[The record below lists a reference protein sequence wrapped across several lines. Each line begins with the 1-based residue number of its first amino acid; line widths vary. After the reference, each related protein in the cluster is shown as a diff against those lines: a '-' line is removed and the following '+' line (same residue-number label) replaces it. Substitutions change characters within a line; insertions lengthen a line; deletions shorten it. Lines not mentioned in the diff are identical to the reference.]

1 MSRFTQKEVRMPGFR
16 WRMVLTILLILVCVS
31 LRFAYETVQGPL
43 EAQAAVQQLQDSK
56 EAYTISRAWAASNI
70 PGAVS
75 AVTALLVG
83 VLWGHFFMKMVR
95 YQVASK
101 EE

>member
-1 MSRFTQKEVRMPGFR
+1 
-16 WRMVLTILLILVCVS
+16 MVLTILLILVCVS

-56 EAYTISRAWAASNI
+56 EAYAISRTWAVSNI

-75 AVTALLVG
+75 GVTALLVG
-83 VLWGHFFMKMVR
+83 VLWGHFVVKTLR
-95 YQVASK
+95 YQVAK